1 MKNVKPTKA
10 WVISLLVISICTLI
24 ISITN
29 IIGADIPDM
38 LKRILGVAELV
49 SLPVLAYTSVKM
61 FTVRDKQ

>member
-10 WVISLLVISICTLI
+10 WSVSLIVIGICTLI

>member
-1 MKNVKPTKA
+1 MKSVKPAKA

-24 ISITN
+24 IGITS
-29 IIGADIPDM
+29 IIGADLPDM

-61 FTVRDKQ
+61 LTVRDKQ

>member
-10 WVISLLVISICTLI
+10 WAISLLVISICTLI

-38 LKRILGVAELV
+38 LKQILGVAELV
-49 SLPVLAYTSVKM
+49 ALPVLAYTSVKM

>member
-29 IIGADIPDM
+29 IIGADIPDI

>member
-10 WVISLLVISICTLI
+10 WGISLLVIGICTLI

-61 FTVRDKQ
+61 FTGRDKQ

>member
-10 WVISLLVISICTLI
+10 WTISLLVISICTLI

>member
-10 WVISLLVISICTLI
+10 WAISLLVISICTLI

>member
-49 SLPVLAYTSVKM
+49 SLPVLAYTSVKL

>member
-1 MKNVKPTKA
+1 MKKVKPTKT

-24 ISITN
+24 ISITS
-29 IIGADIPDM
+29 IIGAELPDM

>member
-1 MKNVKPTKA
+1 MKSVKPTKA
-10 WVISLLVISICTLI
+10 WAVSLIVIGICTLI

-29 IIGADIPDM
+29 IIGAELPDM

-49 SLPVLAYTSVKM
+49 SLPVLAYTSVKL

>member
-1 MKNVKPTKA
+1 MKSVKPTKA
-10 WVISLLVISICTLI
+10 WSISLLICGLCSLI

-29 IIGADIPDM
+29 IIGADLPDM

-49 SLPVLAYTSVKM
+49 SLPVLVYTSVKM

>member
-38 LKRILGVAELV
+38 LKRILGVAGLV
-49 SLPVLAYTSVKM
+49 SLPVLVYTSVKM

>member
-10 WVISLLVISICTLI
+10 WAILLLVISICTLI
-24 ISITN
+24 ISISS
-29 IIGADIPDM
+29 IIGADLPDM

-49 SLPVLAYTSVKM
+49 ALPVLAYTSVKM

>member
-1 MKNVKPTKA
+1 MINVKPTKA

-29 IIGADIPDM
+29 IIGADLPDM

-49 SLPVLAYTSVKM
+49 ALPVLSYTSVKM
-61 FTVRDKQ
+61 FTGRDKQ

>member
-29 IIGADIPDM
+29 IIGAYIPDM